1 MVLHISRIQVA
12 VEDTVRFFFTLRQTV
27 YVPALVY
34 AWAGLTDVEKV
45 PSPNDHSTESVVTRG
60 VLVFWKAKFMGLAAV
75 LDQEKFVT
83 RLQVWFTTTTTVLQI
98 SLVQEA
104 VEVALAAF
112 FTLRQT
118 VYVPALA

>member
-1 MVLHISRIQVA
+1 MVLHISRIHVA
-12 VEDTVRFFFTLRQTV
+12 VDDTLTFFFTLRQTL

-34 AWAGLTDVEKV
+34 ACVAFTELEKV
-45 PSPNDHSTESVVTRG
+45 PSPNDHCTESVVARG
-60 VLVFWKAKFMGLAAV
+60 VLRFWKAKFIGLAAV
-75 LDQEKFVT
+75 LDQAKFVT

-104 VEVALAAF
+104 VEVALTAF